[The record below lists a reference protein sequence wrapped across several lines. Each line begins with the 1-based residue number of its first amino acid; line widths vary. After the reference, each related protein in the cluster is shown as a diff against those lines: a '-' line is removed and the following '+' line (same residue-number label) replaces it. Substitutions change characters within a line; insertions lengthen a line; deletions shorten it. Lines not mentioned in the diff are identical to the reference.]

1 MHSLLRP
8 LQPDCKATRQNK
20 HRRHIEQLRTSC
32 IMSEC
37 SAPFHLQCAVV
48 HMIQGEDVLATL
60 LLSLSDFN
68 VTVVVFTQ
76 GIAATKI
83 NK

>member
-37 SAPFHLQCAVV
+37 TSPFAVTV
-48 HMIQGEDVLATL
+48 VQMIQGKVVLATL

-68 VTVVVFTQ
+68 ITVVVFTQ
-76 GIAATKI
+76 GIAAMLQE
-83 NK
+83 